1 MTVLVPISP
10 NVCFCF
16 TWENP
21 NMRNS
26 NRRNRIKMQYFVDFV
41 FHGSAEVDTGCS
53 GKLASHMID
62 SCVKNINVKNY

>member
-1 MTVLVPISP
+1 
-10 NVCFCF
+10 
-16 TWENP
+16 
-21 NMRNS
+21 
-26 NRRNRIKMQYFVDFV
+26 MQYFVDFV